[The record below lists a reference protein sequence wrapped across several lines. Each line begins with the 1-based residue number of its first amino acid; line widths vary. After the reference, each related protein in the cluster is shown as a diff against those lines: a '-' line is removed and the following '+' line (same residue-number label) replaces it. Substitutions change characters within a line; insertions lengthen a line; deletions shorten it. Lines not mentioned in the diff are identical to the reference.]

1 MVLWLNDYNDLRW
14 QINVLILK
22 IKHKIILFSLKI
34 IILSIINFYFL
45 ILISIIISLRVSSNL
60 LLWIRLELNILRF
73 LPIISSKE
81 NIEIENSIK
90 YFLIQRWASVI
101 FLIRFF
107 FFYMINN
114 NFYML
119 INLRLFMKLG
129 VSPFHS
135 WFIAILKTSSLIT
148 LFMLSTVQ
156 KIIPLVIIFN
166 IKLNNF
172 LIFIVIF
179 LTLIFIIILLPR
191 TININ
196 KVLAISSINNIIWLI
211 MSVLFSIKI
220 IFLFM
225 MIYMYLVMG
234 FINIYSFYNINM
246 FTQMNS
252 IIFFDKFFLV
262 IVFISLGGMPPIL
275 GFLRKIIILKI
286 ILNNFISLVIVFII
300 VISSVL
306 LLYFYLSRIYF
317 YLSNIPSLKINFKLS
332 LISIKKILY
341 IISIVY
347 INIIFV
353 VYV

>member
-225 MIYMYLVMG
+225 VIYMYLVMG